1 MQSTK
6 ENPKSLTNL
15 SELQK
20 EIIESVRSGK
30 SLLGKDGALT
40 PLIKQALEA
49 ALEGEI
55 EAHMTSNEED
65 NRRNGK
71 MKKLVNGESGTFE
84 LETPRDRNGS
94 FEPQIVKK
102 RQTVITEE
110 LDNKILALYAL
121 GAGYK
126 DISKHMADLYDY
138 EVSPATITSVPD
150 KLKFC
155 ITSWVLIKKVT
166 RIF

>member
-1 MQSTK
+1 MQTTK
-6 ENPKSLTNL
+6 ENPKGLTNL
-15 SELQK
+15 SDLQR
-20 EIIESVRSGK
+20 EIVESVRSGK

-55 EAHMTSNEED
+55 ETHMASDEGSSS

-71 MKKLVNGESGTFE
+71 MRKLVSGESGTFE

-110 LDNKILALYAL
+110 LDNKILSLYAL
-121 GAGYK
+121 G
-126 DISKHMADLYDY
+126 
-138 EVSPATITSVPD
+138 VSYP
-150 KLKFC
+150 
-155 ITSWVLIKKVT
+155 
-166 RIF
+166 